1 MKITVAET
9 AGFCYGVSRAVKM
22 ALEAAQGTVPCVMLG
37 PVIHNQSVIDH
48 LRRAGVEMVQQ
59 VGEIPEE
66 SMVIL
71 RSHGEG
77 QEVYQAL
84 KARGAH
90 VVDTTCPF
98 VSRIHRLVREAQE
111 EGRRV
116 VIDAG
121 HGGDDPGKVGI
132 NGANEKDV
140 NLEIA
145 RLVKQYLEMSD
156 VEVVMTRESDEGLN
170 DADASNKKVQD
181 MKRRI
186 ALIEETAP
194 ALTVSIHQNS
204 YPEEYVHGAQVFYYT
219 GSVQGQRLAEHI
231 QGQLVERVDPENKRQ
246 VKANDSYYL
255 LKKTGVPIV
264 IVECGFLSNSAEAEK
279 LCTPEYQQRVAWA
292 IHMGILEYLNENE
305 K

>member
-1 MKITVAET
+1 MTDMRK
-9 AGFCYGVSRAVKM
+9 GQYRLLSM
-22 ALEAAQGTVPCVMLG
+22 ALTALLLAAMFF
-37 PVIHNQSVIDH
+37 
-48 LRRAGVEMVQQ
+48 
-59 VGEIPEE
+59 VG
-66 SMVIL
+66 
-71 RSHGEG
+71 
-77 QEVYQAL
+77 
-84 KARGAH
+84 RGAAAY
-90 VVDTTCPF
+90 VAG
-98 VSRIHRLVREAQE
+98 SGIKAGEEREKLL
-111 EGRRV
+111 V

-132 NGANEKDV
+132 NGVYEKDL
-140 NLEIA
+140 NLQIA
-145 RLVKQYLEMSD
+145 GLVKLFLEAND
-156 VEVVMTRESDEGLN
+156 VEVVMTRDSDQGLY

-186 ALIEETAP
+186 ALIDEAEP

-219 GSVQGQRLAEHI
+219 GSAQGQRLAECI
-231 QGQLVERVDPENKRQ
+231 QRQLVERADPENKRQ

-279 LCTPEYQQRVAWA
+279 LCTPEYQDRVAWA
-292 IHMGILEYLNENE
+292 IHIGILQYINEV